1 MKFSTAALDSQSH
14 FFWKA
19 HADVLS
25 RTVPSVLPRDLIYTI
40 LRFVPTW
47 TYCNAY
53 DPPDYYEFDCE
64 SQYDPWQQPDLDEP
78 RAFGDY

>member
-1 MKFSTAALDSQSH
+1 MKIATAALDTQSH
-14 FFWKA
+14 YFWKA

-25 RTVPSVLPRDLIYTI
+25 RTTPSVLPCDLVYLI

-53 DPPDYYEFDCE
+53 DPEDESDCE
-64 SQYDPWQQPDLDEP
+64 SQYDPWQRPDLDEP